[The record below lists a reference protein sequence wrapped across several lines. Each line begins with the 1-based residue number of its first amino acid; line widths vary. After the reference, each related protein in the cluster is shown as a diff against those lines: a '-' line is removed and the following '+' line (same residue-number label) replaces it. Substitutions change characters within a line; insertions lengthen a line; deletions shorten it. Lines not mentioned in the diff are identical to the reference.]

1 MDVSGCG
8 KLSRTRRPG
17 VEFEALE
24 EPPRNETHHEP
35 SDEFWAMMELE
46 LSEHPTRDRGN
57 EGAASSPG
65 CQLPRPIGK

>member
-1 MDVSGCG
+1 MCQAVAS
-8 KLSRTRRPG
+8 SRATRRPG

-46 LSEHPTRDRGN
+46 LSEHLRGIGVTREQPQALDANYRG
-57 EGAASSPG
+57 
-65 CQLPRPIGK
+65 PIGK